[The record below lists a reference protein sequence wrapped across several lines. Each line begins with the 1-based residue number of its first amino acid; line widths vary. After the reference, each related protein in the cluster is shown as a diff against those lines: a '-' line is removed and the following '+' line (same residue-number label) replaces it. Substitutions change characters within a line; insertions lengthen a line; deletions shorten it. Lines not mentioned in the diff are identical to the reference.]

1 MLLAVCLKSECDQSN
16 DTILGRYFWHRRL
29 QWHCW
34 QGRLQHIFEVVEE
47 YDDDG
52 DGEDGEDDDSEED
65 CSSVVEEEEPK
76 CRGHRCSYPAPL
88 HTHPAAFITNEVTPP
103 PYDDIKDFT
112 N

>member
-1 MLLAVCLKSECDQSN
+1 MVE
-16 DTILGRYFWHRRL
+16 
-29 QWHCW
+29 
-34 QGRLQHIFEVVEE
+34 EE

-52 DGEDGEDDDSEED
+52 DGEDGEDGDGGEED

-88 HTHPAAFITNEVTPP
+88 HTRPAAFVTNEVTPP
-103 PYDDIKDFT
+103 PYEDIKDFT